1 MAISASVLALLGAHL
16 VFNSRELMSDNS
28 PEMFRCSFTVT
39 ADLQVGSLLCNG
51 SSGLNVIPSSSATCI
66 LGCSILI
73 TSLAGSVSC
82 MFFGIFGP
90 ALTGSGN

>member
-1 MAISASVLALLGAHL
+1 VAISASVLVLLGAHL

-28 PEMFRCSFTVT
+28 PEIFSCSLTVT

-51 SSGLNVIPSSSATCI
+51 SSGLNVIASSSATCI

-82 MFFGIFGP
+82 MFSRIFGP